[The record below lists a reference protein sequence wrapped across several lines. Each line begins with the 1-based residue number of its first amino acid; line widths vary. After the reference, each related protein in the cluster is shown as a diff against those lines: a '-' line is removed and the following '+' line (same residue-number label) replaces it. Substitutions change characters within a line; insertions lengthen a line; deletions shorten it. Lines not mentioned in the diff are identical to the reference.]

1 VGDREAK
8 EAMFDAFSEVAKALG
23 NGRRA
28 ELIDVLA
35 QGERHVEDLAGE
47 IGHSVANT
55 SFHLRVL
62 ATSGLVTTRRDRTR
76 IYYRLASGR
85 VAELWAALREQDS
98 FIKVFSSLD
107 RYNSAYA
114 FSSWLF
120 KITSNLCIDYLRKRR
135 IDTLPM
141 DQPIDGEKGEIQR
154 QYAASDPTPE
164 ESLDRRETMV
174 RLESAIAALPE
185 HYRIM
190 LILRHQEDLSYEDI
204 ADHRSI
210 PLGTVKARIHRARE
224 MLKGMLGSAEFPA

>member
-1 VGDREAK
+1 VKEEDIQLVARARAGDERAYRALLEKYERAVFSICLRMVRNRDEAT
-8 EAMFDAFSEVAKALG
+8 
-23 NGRRA
+23 
-28 ELIDVLA
+28 
-35 QGERHVEDLAGE
+35 DL
-47 IGHSVANT
+47 S
-55 SFHLRVL
+55 
-62 ATSGLVTTRRDRTR
+62 
-76 IYYRLASGR
+76 
-85 VAELWAALREQDS
+85 QDS

-190 LILRHQEDLSYEDI
+190 LILRHQEDLSYEEI
-204 ADHRSI
+204 ADHLSI